1 MRLTFSL
8 SSALLITFHLSAQ
21 WTPLSTGMFSN
32 RSLCA
37 DEGDLYCATY
47 TNGVKKS
54 VGGTGPFTAVNN
66 GLPDVGGII
75 YAQSV
80 GSDGAYIYAGTE
92 SGIYRSG
99 DNGASWANI
108 NGTLTASAT
117 VYANKFF
124 ALGGEIMA
132 VFDGSI
138 GQGGGI
144 WRSGNF
150 GNTWLIGHSGM
161 GSNVAVNHL
170 TQVGAT
176 LWASTSVGLFTST
189 DNAQNWTPHPTVNYA
204 VYSLASLNNTLV
216 IASSFGMRYSTN
228 GGTSWL
234 DATGDPSSPTDG
246 ELVAFDGMLFT
257 VLTAPTGCLRS
268 MDNGV
273 TWSPYN
279 TGFSDV
285 DAQAQEEFL
294 VAGNTLYCTALFD
307 IYSLAATGNG
317 INEPSAQAAS
327 IFPTVFE
334 DGFTFQN
341 KGDRG
346 TLLLLDAEGR
356 LIRSIRAGAGTNLRV
371 DRNGLS
377 AGPYHALF
385 QRDGEGSR
393 SLVGTV
399 IAR

>member
-1 MRLTFSL
+1 MRLTL
-8 SSALLITFHLSAQ
+8 TLPSALLLTFHLSAQ
-21 WTPLSTGMFSN
+21 WTPLSSGMMSN

-54 VGGTGPFTAVNN
+54 EGGTGPFTAVNN
-66 GLPDVGGII
+66 GLPSVGGII

-92 SGIYRSG
+92 SGIYRSSDG
-99 DNGASWANI
+99 GANWDNI
-108 NGTLTASAT
+108 NGTLAASSV

-124 ALGGEIMA
+124 AIGSEIMA

-150 GNTWLIGHSGM
+150 GNTWLIGNSGM
-161 GSNVAVNHL
+161 GSNVVVHHL
-170 TQVGAT
+170 TQVGGT
-176 LWASTSVGLFTST
+176 LWASTSTGLYTST
-189 DNAQNWTPHPTVNYA
+189 DNAQNWTVHPTVNYA

-216 IASSFGMRYSTN
+216 IASSYGMRYSTN

-234 DATGDPSSPTDG
+234 DATGDPTAPTDG

-257 VLTAPTGCLRS
+257 LLTSPTGCLRS
-268 MDNGV
+268 MDNGA
-273 TWSPYN
+273 TWSAYN
-279 TGFSDV
+279 DGFTVV

-294 VAGNTLYCTALFD
+294 VMGNTLYCTALFD
-307 IYSLAATGNG
+307 VYSLASTGNG
-317 INEPSAQAAS
+317 INENSTPTAS
-327 IFPTVFE
+327 VFPTVFE
-334 DGFTFQN
+334 DGFTLRN
-341 KGDRG
+341 NGADG
-346 TLLLLDAEGR
+346 TLLLMDADGR
-356 LIRSIRAGAGTNLRV
+356 LIRSIRAGARSDLHV
-371 DRNGLS
+371 DRNGLA
-377 AGPYHALF
+377 AGPYHAFF
-385 QRDGEGSR
+385 QRNGEATR
-393 SLVGTV
+393 FVVGTV